1 LINSEIKYT
10 ATQRRFKGCLWP

>member
-10 ATQRRFKGCLWP
+10 ATQRRFNGCLWQ